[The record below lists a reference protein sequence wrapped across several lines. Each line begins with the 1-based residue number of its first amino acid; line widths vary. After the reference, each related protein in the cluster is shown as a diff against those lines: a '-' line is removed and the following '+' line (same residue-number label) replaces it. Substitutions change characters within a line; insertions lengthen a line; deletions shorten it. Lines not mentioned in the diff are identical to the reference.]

1 MSKNL
6 INGGGALIRALADEN
21 IDLIFGYPGGAAL
34 HIYDAIYQQNE
45 VQHILVRHE
54 QAAVHAADGFARAT
68 GKTGVA
74 LVTSGPGATNAI
86 TGIATAYMDSIPLV
100 VISGQVASHL
110 IGTDAFQETDMI
122 GISRP
127 IVKHSFLVQSAE
139 EIPAIVKKAFHIA
152 SSGRPGPVV
161 IDVPKDMTDPKV
173 TFEYKYPKD
182 LYLRSYPILG
192 EADSAHVFEAVKILK
207 EAKKPVI
214 YAGGGVIQSN
224 ASEELVNLS
233 KMVGAPV
240 TNTLMGLGA
249 FPATDNQFI
258 GMLGMHG
265 TYEANMVMSEADL
278 IFNVGARFDDRI
290 TNNPKKF
297 GLEARKIHI
306 DSDPSSIDKIINVDV
321 ALQGDAKLVLS
332 QLCAEFKK
340 SELEN
345 ADLKPWWKQING
357 WKQKHGL
364 NHDMLDLENQ
374 NEIILPQQ
382 VIQSLYKVTKGKAF
396 ITSDVG
402 QHQMFAAQY
411 YKFDEPRKWINSG
424 GLGTMGFGLPSAM
437 GVKFA
442 FPDEDVACVTGEGSI
457 QMCIQELSTCSQYGL
472 PVKIVN
478 LNNRALGM
486 VKQWQDMQYGGRYS
500 SISYED
506 SLPDFVKLAESF
518 GHVGLKVEKFSELNS
533 AMEEAFS
540 LKDRLVFLDVLIDPD
555 EHVYPMLEAGGS
567 MSEMRIS
574 KKDKTF

>member
-173 TFEYKYPKD
+173 KFEYKYPKE

-192 EADSAHVFEAVKILK
+192 EADSTQVFEAVKILK

-297 GLEARKIHI
+297 GLEAKKIHI

-364 NHDMLDLENQ
+364 NHDMLNLENQ

-555 EHVYPMLEAGGS
+555 EHVYPMLEAGGA

>member
-1 MSKNL
+1 MTS
-6 INGGGALIRALADEN
+6 GGEALIRALSDEK
-21 IDLIFGYPGGAAL
+21 IDIIFGYPGGAAL
-34 HIYDAIYQQNE
+34 HIYDAIYQQDK

-173 TFEYKYPKD
+173 EFEYKFPKD

-192 EADSAHVFEAVKILK
+192 EADPTEVSDAVKMLK
-207 EAKKPVI
+207 AAKKPVI
-214 YAGGGVIQSN
+214 YSGGGVIQSD

-233 KMVGAPV
+233 KMIGAPV

-297 GLEARKIHI
+297 GLEAKKIHI

-332 QLCAEFKK
+332 QLCKEF
-340 SELEN
+340 EN
-345 ADLKPWWKQING
+345 SKLKNTDLKPWWGQINE
-357 WKQKHGL
+357 WKEKHGL
-364 NHDMLDLENQ
+364 NHDMLNLENQ
-374 NEIILPQQ
+374 KDIILPQQ

-442 FPDEDVACVTGEGSI
+442 FPDADVACVTGEGSI

-472 PVKIVN
+472 PVKIIN

-518 GHVGLKVEKFSELNS
+518 GHVGLKVEKFSELNA

-540 LKDRLVFLDVLIDPD
+540 LKDKLVFLDVLILSLI
-555 EHVYPMLEAGGS
+555 H
-567 MSEMRIS
+567 I
-574 KKDKTF
+574 

>member
-1 MSKNL
+1 MTS
-6 INGGGALIRALADEN
+6 GGEALIRALSDEK
-21 IDLIFGYPGGAAL
+21 IDIIFGYPGGAAL
-34 HIYDAIYQQNE
+34 HIYDAIYQQDK
-45 VQHILVRHE
+45 VQRILVRHE

-173 TFEYKYPKD
+173 EFEYKFPKD

-192 EADSAHVFEAVKILK
+192 EADPTEVSDAVKMLK
-207 EAKKPVI
+207 AAKKPVI
-214 YAGGGVIQSN
+214 YSGGGVIQSD

-233 KMVGAPV
+233 KMIGAPV

-297 GLEARKIHI
+297 GLEAKKIHI

-332 QLCAEFKK
+332 QLCKEF
-340 SELEN
+340 EN
-345 ADLKPWWKQING
+345 SKLKNTDLKPWWGQINE
-357 WKQKHGL
+357 WKEKHGL
-364 NHDMLDLENQ
+364 NHDMLNLENQ
-374 NEIILPQQ
+374 KDIILPQQ

-442 FPDEDVACVTGEGSI
+442 FPDADVACVTGEGSI

-472 PVKIVN
+472 PVKIIN

-518 GHVGLKVEKFSELNS
+518 GHVGLKVEKFSELNA

-540 LKDRLVFLDVLIDPD
+540 LKDKLVFLDVLIDPD
-555 EHVYPMLEAGGS
+555 EQVYPMLEAGGS

>member
-192 EADSAHVFEAVKILK
+192 EADSTQVFEAVKILK
-207 EAKKPVI
+207 KAKKPVI

-297 GLEARKIHI
+297 GLEAKKIHV

-364 NHDMLDLENQ
+364 NHDMLNLENQ